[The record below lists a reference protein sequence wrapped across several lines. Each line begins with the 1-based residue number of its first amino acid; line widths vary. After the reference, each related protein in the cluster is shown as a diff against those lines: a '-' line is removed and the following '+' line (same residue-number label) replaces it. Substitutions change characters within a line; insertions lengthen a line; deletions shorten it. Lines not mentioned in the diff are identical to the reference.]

1 MLDISGM
8 PYTHKFKITDIQKS
22 QADSI
27 KRLLNTVSSGTLT
40 TLETVQI
47 LEMVKKQKEKLVS
60 EIYFQNKR
68 RKDFYT
74 CKDGRFKSYNPQFIA
89 NTREELIDKLYEYY
103 FSNTLEDVYNQ
114 WVKYRSD
121 TKIVSGK
128 TIEEDIGIWNRFIA
142 KSEISAMQIS
152 EIKPKHLMKLF
163 QSWTGN
169 GNITRKDFNNRKS
182 VLNGIFRYAVLNE
195 ILSYNP
201 ITSIPCNDLKY
212 KMPVA
217 KKKAYTIEER
227 SALLSYLKTL
237 EPDAYILA
245 ILLAFYGIF
254 RIGEIKALSWD
265 SKDENTVIIQH
276 QLVEER
282 TLQEGMTLS
291 QPHRVVK
298 NPKGNPYYSIRTECL
313 PAAGVTVLKKMK
325 ALNPNGKFLFMHEGR
340 PLTTD
345 TFNRRL
351 KKYCNEIGIPYLSS
365 HKIRFTGASMLYNA
379 GVKPIDIQPLLGHS
393 TLTMTEHYIGQ
404 RVTDRDTSQMAHVLA

>member
-1 MLDISGM
+1 M
-8 PYTHKFKITDIQKS
+8 PHTHSFKITDIQKN
-22 QADSI
+22 QAASI
-27 KRLLNTVSSGTLT
+27 KQLNDTISSGTLNPS
-40 TLETVQI
+40 EAVQLI
-47 LEMVKKQKEKLVS
+47 EMTKKKKEKLVS
-60 EIYFQNKR
+60 EIYFKNKR
-68 RKDFYT
+68 RKEFYT
-74 CKDGRFKSYNPQFIA
+74 CKDGRIKSYNPQFIA
-89 NTREELIDKLYEYY
+89 NTKEELIDKLYEYY
-103 FSNTLEDVYNQ
+103 FNNTLEDVYKQ
-114 WVKYRSD
+114 WVKHRSE

-128 TIEEDIGIWNRFIA
+128 TIEEDIGIWKRFLA
-142 KSEISAMQIS
+142 DSEISQMQIA

-163 QSWTGN
+163 QTWTGN
-169 GNITRKDFNNRKS
+169 GLITRKDFNNRKS

-245 ILLAFYGIF
+245 IMLAFYGIF

-282 TLQEGMTLS
+282 TLQEDMTLS
-291 QPHRVVK
+291 HPHRVVK
-298 NPKGNPYYSIRTECL
+298 NPKGNPYYSIRTEYL
-313 PAAGVTVLKKMK
+313 PAEGVNVLRKMK
-325 ALNPNGKFLFMHEGR
+325 VLNPNGKLLFMHEGR

-404 RVTDRDTSQMAHVLA
+404 RVTDRDASQMAHVLA